1 MVPGKSSKVIL
12 RGCILFGGDNKEK
25 CMPRYLHVDPGAF
38 NIEACSQSLRFEEK
52 NKKISLLVQEFDIYG
67 THHQMNGEN
76 APPPPPTINQ

>member
-1 MVPGKSSKVIL
+1 MPG
-12 RGCILFGGDNKEK
+12 
-25 CMPRYLHVDPGAF
+25 YLHVDPGAF

-76 APPPPPTINQ
+76 APPPNYKSISIRGICRLPNLKRALNWDKIF